1 MKDRV
6 LELNASDERG
16 IDVIRKRVKSFAS
29 QAVKQNIVIN
39 GKTCPP
45 YKLIIL
51 DEADAMTKD
60 AQNALRRVME
70 IYSHVTRFC
79 IICNYVSRI
88 IQPISS
94 RTAKFRFKPLKA
106 ESFIDRLKFICE
118 KEEISVN
125 QDILDELYK
134 ISSGDMRKGITY
146 LQSSYNLY
154 GNNLTV
160 DKIQYIAGIIPNHII
175 EQLYEKCKNSP
186 FKEMQQFVGEIVA
199 DGYDV
204 SQILSQF
211 NEFIVFNNLIDDRKK
226 AQILSIAGQSDN
238 DLIEGG
244 DEYLQLLNLAAQT
257 MRILNE

>member
-16 IDVIRKRVKSFAS
+16 IDVIRKRVKSFAAH
-29 QAVKQNIVIN
+29 AVKQNVIVN
-39 GKTCPP
+39 GKPCPP

-88 IQPISS
+88 IQPITS

-106 ESFIDRLKFICE
+106 DTFIERLKFICE
-118 KEEISVN
+118 KEGILVEQN
-125 QDILDELYK
+125 ILDELYK
-134 ISSGDMRKGITY
+134 ISNGDMRKGITY
-146 LQSSYNLY
+146 LQSTYNLY
-154 GNNLTV
+154 GNTLSV
-160 DKIQYIAGIIPNHII
+160 DKIQYIAGIVPDDLIA
-175 EQLYEKCKNSP
+175 QLFDKCKNAP
-186 FKEMQQFVGEIVA
+186 FKEMQQFVGELVA

-204 SQILSQF
+204 SQLISQF
-211 NEFIVFNNLIDDRKK
+211 NEFIVFNKLIDDRKK
-226 AQILSIAGQSDN
+226 AQILSCVGQSDK

-244 DEYLQLLNLAAQT
+244 DEYLQLLNLASQT
-257 MRILNE
+257 MKILSE